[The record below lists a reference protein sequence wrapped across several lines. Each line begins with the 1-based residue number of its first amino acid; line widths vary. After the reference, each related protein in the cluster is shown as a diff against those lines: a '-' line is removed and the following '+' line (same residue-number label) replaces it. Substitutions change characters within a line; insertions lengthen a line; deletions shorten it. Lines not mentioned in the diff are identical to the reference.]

1 MTIKRFT
8 TVGSLLLLCS
18 FLMTACSVVNNNS
31 VDQNLPAS
39 DLTTEQ
45 QEEARLLQPQSDSTE
60 LDDLDKE
67 LTDFKVLEEDFS
79 DL

>member
-1 MTIKRFT
+1 MTIRRFT
-8 TVGSLLLLCS
+8 TIGSVLLLCS
-18 FLMTACSVVNNNS
+18 FLMTACSVVNKNS

-39 DLTTEQ
+39 DLTTDQ

>member
-18 FLMTACSVVNNNS
+18 FLMTACSVVNTNS

-45 QEEARLLQPQSDSTE
+45 QEESRLLQPQSDSTE
-60 LDDLDKE
+60 LDDLDQE

>member
-1 MTIKRFT
+1 
-8 TVGSLLLLCS
+8 
-18 FLMTACSVVNNNS
+18 MTACSVVNNNS